1 MASPSAKMVL
11 VWSPAIEGSLC
22 APRTEGQPG
31 SGLKSHSR
39 VKERSSAGPHETAR
53 NFHRSKTRRHFLD
66 HSTGYA
72 VFFLSRLEN
81 PDVYR
86 LLGSLTQRPS
96 LYSRAQRV
104 LENLWRRQCYSYLR
118 GNSQR
123 RYF

>member
-11 VWSPAIEGSLC
+11 VWSPAIGGSFC

-66 HSTGYA
+66 HSTGYV
-72 VFFLSRLEN
+72 VFFYHALKIQMYTVFS
-81 PDVYR
+81 D
-86 LLGSLTQRPS
+86 LLPKDHP
-96 LYSRAQRV
+96 YIRV
-104 LENLWRRQCYSYLR
+104 HNE
-118 GNSQR
+118 
-123 RYF
+123 